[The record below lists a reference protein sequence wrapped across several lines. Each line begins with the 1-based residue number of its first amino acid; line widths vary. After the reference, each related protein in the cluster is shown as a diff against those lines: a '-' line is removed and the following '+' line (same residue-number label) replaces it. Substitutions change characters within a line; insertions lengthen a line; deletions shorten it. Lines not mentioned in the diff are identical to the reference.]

1 MPRSEPNW
9 EWYRSF
15 LHVLETGSLSAAGR
29 AMGLTQPTVGR
40 HVDSLEAALGLK
52 LFTRAFDGFTPTD
65 AAHELKPYAAGI
77 AATAAAM
84 RRVASGHGTGVRGTV
99 RLSASEVIGVE
110 VLPPILTA
118 LRNEHPA
125 LEIELVLSNQADD
138 LLRRE
143 ADIAVR
149 MFRPEQEALVA
160 TRVGGIELGLHAHE
174 SYLAAHGVPKSLADL
189 SRFSLI
195 GFDQE
200 SAFIRRLQGKFK
212 AFSRDA
218 LAFRANSD
226 LAQLGAI
233 RAGFGIGVCQSALA
247 ARDPRLVRVLH
258 KPFSLTLDTWVA
270 MHEDLRES
278 ARCAVTF
285 AALAAGLRAYAE
297 GA

>member
-1 MPRSEPNW
+1 MRISSGCSWN
-9 EWYRSF
+9 R
-15 LHVLETGSLSAAGR
+15 
-29 AMGLTQPTVGR
+29 Q
-40 HVDSLEAALGLK
+40 AALGLK

-118 LRNEHPA
+118 L
-125 LEIELVLSNQADD
+125 
-138 LLRRE
+138 
-143 ADIAVR
+143 
-149 MFRPEQEALVA
+149 
-160 TRVGGIELGLHAHE
+160 
-174 SYLAAHGVPKSLADL
+174 
-189 SRFSLI
+189 
-195 GFDQE
+195 
-200 SAFIRRLQGKFK
+200 
-212 AFSRDA
+212 
-218 LAFRANSD
+218 
-226 LAQLGAI
+226 
-233 RAGFGIGVCQSALA
+233 A

-258 KPFSLTLDTWVA
+258 KPFSLTMDTWVA

>member
-1 MPRSEPNW
+1 MPKREPDW
-9 EWYRSF
+9 EWYRAF

-40 HVDSLEAALGLK
+40 HIDSLEAALGLK
-52 LFTRAFDGFTPTD
+52 LFTRSFDGFAPTD

-77 AATAAAM
+77 AAMAAAM
-84 RRVASGHGTGVRGTV
+84 RRVASGHGAGVRGTV

-110 VLPPILTA
+110 VLPPILAA
-118 LRNEHPA
+118 LHNEHPE

-138 LLRRE
+138 LLRRD

-149 MFRPEQEALVA
+149 MFRPEQAALVA

-174 SYLAAHGVPKSLADL
+174 SYLASHGVPKSLADL
-189 SRFSLI
+189 SRFAAI

-200 SAFIRRLQGKFK
+200 NAFIRRLQARFK

-218 LAFRANSD
+218 LAFRADSD

-247 ARDPRLVRVLH
+247 ARDPRLVRVL
-258 KPFSLTLDTWVA
+258 PNQFSMTMDTWVA